1 MFNSLETLPPDPI
14 LGLTAAFKAD
24 PRATKIDLGVGV
36 FKDALGAT
44 PVMAAIKEAEKQFFG
59 LEDTKSYISQVGVD
73 SFNSGIIDL
82 IMGGNHS
89 AVTANRVR
97 SVMTPGGT
105 GALRL
110 CAELIVKMNPSATAW
125 VGDPTWANHIP
136 VLKGAGLTLA
146 TYPYYDKNSSS
157 ITFDQM
163 MATLETAKAGD
174 AVLLHGCCHNPAGA
188 DLSREQWQDV
198 AALCARK
205 GLLPFIDLAYQGFGE
220 GLEED
225 AYGIR
230 LMADSVPEVIVASS
244 CSKNFGLYRERT
256 GAVLVIA
263 QSADKAEAA
272 QSHVAHIARAIYSM
286 PPAHG
291 GYLAGM
297 VMTDKVLRAQ
307 WEEELTAMRN
317 RMISLRSLFVR
328 TMAAKGSPVDFSFI
342 EKQFGMF
349 SFLGISPEQIKQLKD
364 QYGIYIVGSSRI
376 NVAGISEASIEYL
389 TDSVLAV
396 LK

>member
-14 LGLTAAFKAD
+14 LGLTTAFKAD

-44 PVMAAIKEAEKQFFG
+44 PVMAAIKAAEQQFFG

-73 SFNSGIIDL
+73 SFNSGIIEL
-82 IMGGNHS
+82 IMGAHHG
-89 AVTANRVR
+89 AVKASRVR

-110 CAELIVKMNPSATAW
+110 CAELIVKMNPNATAW

-146 TYPYYDKNSSS
+146 TYPYYDKDSSS

-174 AVLLHGCCHNPAGA
+174 TVLLHGCCHNPAGA
-188 DLSREQWQDV
+188 DLSREQWQAV

-263 QSADKAEAA
+263 QSEDKAEAA

-317 RMISLRSLFVR
+317 RMISLRSLFVK

-349 SFLGISPEQIKQLKD
+349 SFLGISPAQIKQLKD
-364 QYGIYIVGSSRI
+364 EYGIYVVGSSRI
-376 NVAGISEASIEYL
+376 NVAGISEATIDYL